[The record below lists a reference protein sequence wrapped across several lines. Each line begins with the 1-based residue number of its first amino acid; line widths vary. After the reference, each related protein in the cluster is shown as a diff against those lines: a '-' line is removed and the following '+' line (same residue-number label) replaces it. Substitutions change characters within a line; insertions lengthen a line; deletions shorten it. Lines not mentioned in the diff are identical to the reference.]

1 MLYPLSYEGLR
12 PICYLPGHTQ
22 GCPGVPGTPSGGP
35 RAESALVEHIPT
47 TRIPAV
53 GRASAC
59 LRRSLFPVASASTAA
74 SVPGV
79 THAPQ
84 SVTGVARVG
93 ARIDTPAVPEGVM
106 DDELLIGPGWGR
118 IDKSVHD
125 LGVPNTTANVMLERP
140 APTGRNQ
147 GPAADA
153 DGPRL

>member
-1 MLYPLSYEGLR
+1 M
-12 PICYLPGHTQ
+12 
-22 GCPGVPGTPSGGP
+22 PGTPSGGP

-47 TRIPAV
+47 TRIQP
-53 GRASAC
+53 SAERPHAC
-59 LRRSLFPVASASTAA
+59 VEVSSPVVSASTAA

-93 ARIDTPAVPEGVM
+93 ACIDTPAVPEGVM

-118 IDKSVHD
+118 INKSEHD
-125 LGVPNTTANVMLERP
+125 LGVPNTTADVMLERP

-147 GPAADA
+147 RPAVGA